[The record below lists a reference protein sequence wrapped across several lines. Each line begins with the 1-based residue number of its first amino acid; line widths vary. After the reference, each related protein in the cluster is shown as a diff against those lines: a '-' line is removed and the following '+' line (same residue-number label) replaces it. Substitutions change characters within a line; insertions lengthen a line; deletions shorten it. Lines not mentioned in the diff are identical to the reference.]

1 MKSTAKNVIK
11 LSFEYHPM
19 SEAHTCIA
27 EQNLELLPL
36 SWYIFLGTQ
45 FSSVKSITVTNIRKT
60 FQQFATPIQAMQAI
74 TVGSWKQ
81 ITTRS
86 F

>member
-1 MKSTAKNVIK
+1 MKSAATNVIK

-19 SEAHTCIA
+19 SEVHTCIA
-27 EQNLELLPL
+27 EPNLELLPL

-60 FQQFATPIQAMQAI
+60 FEQFATPIQAMQAI
-74 TVGSWKQ
+74 TIGRWK

>member
-1 MKSTAKNVIK
+1 
-11 LSFEYHPM
+11 M

-45 FSSVKSITVTNIRKT
+45 FSSVKSITVANIRKT
-60 FQQFATPIQAMQAI
+60 FEQFATPIQAM
-74 TVGSWKQ
+74 
-81 ITTRS
+81 
-86 F
+86 